1 MGKSAPRE
9 KKPSEPE
16 AGDAVKDLE
25 QIQLQAQAEMER
37 AMADTH
43 RVLKQAI
50 DRAGPKRVARA
61 LDISLSLVYKW
72 TQPARTKANPAASGA
87 VNPLDKLLTIFE
99 LSQDLELIHF
109 VCQLAR
115 GYYTPN
121 PSPKGGKGINF
132 VSETVSSLNDFA
144 DMLQFAEKSLTDD
157 GKIDESEATKL
168 RQQWNRLKG
177 RLEHFV
183 ISCEEGHFNEEGE
196 DENDGEEE

>member
-1 MGKSAPRE
+1 M
-9 KKPSEPE
+9 
-16 AGDAVKDLE
+16 
-25 QIQLQAQAEMER
+25 
-37 AMADTH
+37 
-43 RVLKQAI
+43 
-50 DRAGPKRVARA
+50 
-61 LDISLSLVYKW
+61 Y
-72 TQPARTKANPAASGA
+72 ASW
-87 VNPLDKLLTIFE
+87 
-99 LSQDLELIHF
+99 
-109 VCQLAR
+109 
-115 GYYTPN
+115 
-121 PSPKGGKGINF
+121 GINF